1 MKDFIALINK
11 AIEKI
16 VSTNDTIQLVSDLDC
31 DGVAAAAIMASG
43 LMQKDKK
50 FQITFANRI
59 TDDLIENLNKREMKL
74 IIFTDLGSGY
84 LNVINKLKT
93 DVIVLDHH
101 QVEGEPASNV
111 IHINP
116 EEVDLR
122 LSGSGTAYLLVKEMT
137 NNNALAP
144 LAIVGT
150 VGDVSYDTDSK
161 LFETPMI
168 DAQMGLN
175 LFGRFSRP
183 LYKSLEY
190 SDIPE
195 VNNESK
201 AIQFLS
207 EIGIKPQK
215 DGEWRT
221 LNDLSEDEKR
231 KLTDAIVKESVKHGN
246 FSKKMFFGDVLT
258 LKSFPEELQD
268 AKEFATILNACANMN
283 EPTVGL
289 TLCLSNGK
297 NLASARNL
305 LKAYRK
311 VIGNY
316 RKWVEENPN
325 CVKQTENAIYIFGQ
339 DKINENFIGTII
351 SMMFKPAE
359 KTMIG
364 FGVSKDGIKV
374 SARSKALNIREVMVE
389 AAKVCG
395 GIGGGHEGA
404 AGAMLPSG
412 TQEKFMESCEEIIK
426 RTREEKTDVKVADS
440 SA

>member
-1 MKDFIALINK
+1 MKDFISRIGK

-16 VSTNDTIQLVSDLDC
+16 NSTNDTIQIVSDTDC
-31 DGVAAAAIMASG
+31 DGVASAAIIASG

-50 FQITFANRI
+50 FQITFNNRI
-59 TDDLIENLNKREMKL
+59 SDELIESLNKKDVKL
-74 IIFTDLGSGY
+74 VIFTDLGSGY
-84 LNVINKLKT
+84 LDMINKLKA

-101 QVEGEPASNV
+101 QVEGKPSEND

-122 LSGSGTAYLLVKEMT
+122 LSGAGTTYLLVKEMT
-137 NNNALAP
+137 GSNALAP
-144 LAIVGT
+144 LAVVGT
-150 VGDVSYDTDSK
+150 IGDVSYDTDSK

-168 DAQMGLN
+168 DAQIGLN

-190 SDIPE
+190 SGIPE
-195 VNNESK
+195 VNDESK

-207 EIGIKPQK
+207 EIGINPQK

-221 LNDLSEDEKR
+221 LSDLSEGEKK

-246 FSKKMFFGDVLT
+246 FSKKMFFTDVLT
-258 LKSFPEELQD
+258 LKNFPEELKD
-268 AKEFATILNACANMN
+268 AKEFATILNACGNMN
-283 EPTVGL
+283 EPSIGL

-297 NLASARNL
+297 NLQSARNL

-316 RKWVEENPN
+316 RNWVDANPS
-325 CVKQTENAIYIFGQ
+325 CKRCTDNAIYIFGQ
-339 DKINENFIGTII
+339 DNINENFIGTII
-351 SMMFKPAE
+351 SMMFKPEE

-364 FGVSKDGIKV
+364 FGNAKDGIKV
-374 SARSKALNIREVMVE
+374 SARSKTFNIREVMVE
-389 AAKVCG
+389 AAKIVEG
-395 GIGGGHEGA
+395 VGGGHEGA

-412 TQEKFMESCEEIIK
+412 TQEKFAEACEAIMK
-426 RTREEKTDVKVADS
+426 RLQDEKEAVKAQATS
-440 SA
+440 